1 MSTNSGLLRAIS
13 TIPDIGQTEISETK
27 VGWKQSL
34 LSGKDGNDLVTLH
47 LGKSELA
54 GELLIGQS
62 KSINKSSVKNVGEMI
77 NADSL
82 TLGYPLFYIKEALGL
97 KDIPMDTCYDLLYRS
112 ASVVLEAERLHIKT
126 AVLVLDN
133 ASTETAFGDYEN
145 FAHLLK
151 GDGQINCFYKS
162 QLRGRV
168 NLYFGLFDE
177 NYDHTH

>member
-13 TIPDIGQTEISETK
+13 TIPEIGLTEITETR

-62 KSINKSSVKNVGEMI
+62 KSINKSTVKNVGEMI

-133 ASTETAFGDYEN
+133 ASTETAFGDYQN

-151 GDGQINCFYKS
+151 GTGQPNCFYKS
-162 QLRGRV
+162 QLQGRV
-168 NLYFGLFDE
+168 NLYFGLFDK
-177 NYDHTH
+177 NLDHTH

>member
-13 TIPDIGQTEISETK
+13 TIPEIGLTEITETK
-27 VGWKQSL
+27 DGWKQSL

-54 GELLIGQS
+54 GELLISQS
-62 KSINKSSVKNVGEMI
+62 KSINQPLVKNVGEMI
-77 NADSL
+77 SADTL

-97 KDIPMDTCYDLLYRS
+97 KDIPMATCYALLYRS

-133 ASTETAFGDYEN
+133 ASSDTAFGDYQN

-151 GDGQINCFYKS
+151 GPGQPNCFYKS
-162 QLRGRV
+162 QLQGRV
-168 NLYFGLFDE
+168 NLYFGLFDK
-177 NYDHTH
+177 NLDHTH